1 MTTKEFHDLKAGD
14 IILKG
19 KRKAEVTG
27 LGPSYVEFRFLD
39 TKRPSL
45 RGYRGLKSTKVERGQ
60 DPKCSL

>member
-1 MTTKEFHDLKAGD
+1 MTTKEFHELKAGD

-19 KRKAEVTG
+19 KRKAEITG

-45 RGYRGLKSTKVERGQ
+45 GGYRGLKSIKVEREK
-60 DPKCSL
+60 DPR